1 MAKRVGARLVWSN
14 RYRNAK
20 STLRP
25 LSCKQSIADEASA
38 AILSSILGHSCGAA
52 NDPKGQQIAVPAI
65 APPFSVAPPY
75 FSAPRIWPV
84 VSR

>member
-1 MAKRVGARLVWSN
+1 MAKRGARLVWIN

-25 LSCKQSIADEASA
+25 LSCKQPIADEASA
-38 AILSSILGHSCGAA
+38 AILSSIFGHPAGWLR
-52 NDPKGQQIAVPAI
+52 QQSRRLSALT
-65 APPFSVAPPY
+65 PPY

>member
-1 MAKRVGARLVWSN
+1 MAKRGARLVWIN
-14 RYRNAK
+14 RNRNAK

-25 LSCKQSIADEASA
+25 LSCKQPIADEASA
-38 AILSSILGHSCGAA
+38 AILSSILGHSCGVAA
-52 NDPKGQQIAVPAI
+52 PAI